1 MRDLVLGSSSNYRAD
16 LLTRLGIQFE
26 QDSPSI
32 DEAVLMGE
40 TAEDYVCRLAREK
53 AKTVALQHPN
63 AVVIGSDQCSEC
75 QGILLGKPQT
85 KERAIEQ
92 LTNASGQ
99 IVTLYTAVAVLE
111 PDSRRI
117 QVAQVPTIVHFR
129 TLSREAISRYVEKD
143 APLDCAG
150 SFRAEGLGITLFE
163 RINSDDPT
171 ALIGLPLIALTRLL
185 SQAGINLP

>member
-32 DEAVLMGE
+32 DEAVLTGE

-53 AKTVALQHPN
+53 AKTVALRHPN

-92 LTNASGQ
+92 LANASGQ

-111 PDSRRI
+111 PDSGRI